1 MIKFTENDFAEIYK
15 VSEHFREMKVSQLSR
30 QIANNWK
37 EENYQVSKDSSERDK
52 YNQIISCISN
62 ACRTGGG
69 TNHNFENDLNGVHN
83 QVSTEVF
90 APLVVVDAAHRIANE
105 FHKDENAIHQ
115 ELIDNVMPG
124 LQEKLGISEEVME
137 IIHNNDRLSV
147 TQALAEY
154 ATQHP

>member
-1 MIKFTENDFAEIYK
+1 MKELNRFFEEVYK
-15 VSEHFREMKVSQLSR
+15 DAMHLKEMKVSQLSR

-37 EENYQVSKDSSERDK
+37 GENYQVSNDGSERDK

-69 TNHNFENDLNGVHN
+69 TNHNFENDLNGAHN

-90 APLVVVDAAHRIANE
+90 APLVVIDAAHRIADE
-105 FHKDENAIHQ
+105 FHKNENAVHQ

-124 LQEKLGISEEVME
+124 LQEKLGISEEVMK

-154 ATQHP
+154 ANQHH